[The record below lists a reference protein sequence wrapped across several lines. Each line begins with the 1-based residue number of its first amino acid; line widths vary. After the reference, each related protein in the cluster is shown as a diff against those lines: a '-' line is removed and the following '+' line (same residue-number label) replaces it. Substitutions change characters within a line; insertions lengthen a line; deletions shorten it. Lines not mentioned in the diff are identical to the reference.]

1 MLIIFFI
8 LNQIFFSASPLFW
21 QWKLP
26 IHRCSANHVFRGV
39 MKGSNQLGTF
49 FLSQIFLNLLGFSA
63 WVATGILI
71 LLMFVSEDR
80 IERRFCNWMRILYSG
95 VLLVLLQLR
104 SPLSRSCYY
113 YFCLKTESVFL
124 SFSGLYSL
132 QDDEFN
138 PCPRCPC
145 RQRRIKACEQHK
157 HLKLTE
163 YFGVVEVGDISSNE
177 LGQSSTNHKPPSNWK

>member
-1 MLIIFFI
+1 
-8 LNQIFFSASPLFW
+8 
-21 QWKLP
+21 
-26 IHRCSANHVFRGV
+26 
-39 MKGSNQLGTF
+39 
-49 FLSQIFLNLLGFSA
+49 
-63 WVATGILI
+63 
-71 LLMFVSEDR
+71 
-80 IERRFCNWMRILYSG
+80 MRILYSG

-177 LGQSSTNHKPPSNWK
+177 LGQSSTNHKPPSNWKQIWCLRCPQERAFSSARMNSIHEKSSSGGVFCRLIWKLCVCIEG